1 MCPFMQEPF
10 GLDSWSMD
18 NAQALLP
25 FVEIQFFT
33 IRMGKEELNSCPLSN
48 VGF

>member
-25 FVEIQFFT
+25 FVEFQFFT
-33 IRMGKEELNSCPLSN
+33 IMGKGGLNSWRLGY
-48 VGF
+48 VGGF